1 MSQAP
6 IAISTTPP
14 LPGTQLVDEANAALE
29 AIATDFAG
37 PTDPAGD
44 AVAYSTWA
52 DTGTGYMKRRNS
64 ANSAWDNIG
73 RIVPTIQENAS
84 GELVFP
90 DATVQSTAATNYL
103 AWQAVKTAGFT
114 AVAKEAY
121 PINTT
126 SAAITA
132 ILPATPTNGD
142 YVELLDYA
150 GTFQTNALTINPNGN
165 KINGSTASVVV
176 NTPRASLTLVYID
189 STQGWLC
196 FGGFKESPIGGYSA
210 NYLIVAGGG
219 GGGFITGGGGGGGGV
234 LAGSSTFTPGTA
246 YTITVGNGGAGGT
259 SSTGASGLDSS
270 ISGVATAIGGGGG
283 GKGSS
288 STAAPLSGASGG
300 GAGGDSAGS
309 VIGASGTSGQG
320 YAGGNNYFAA
330 PGYGAGGGGG
340 AGGAGANGSALLSGA
355 GGAGFSSSISGAA
368 VSYAGGGGGGGTTNG
383 ATAGAGNGGGG
394 NGGALGASGS
404 NASANTGGGGG
415 GCSFTGAKGGDG
427 GSGVVIISYA
437 GAQRGTGGNVTT
449 SGGYTIHTFTSS
461 GTFNA

>member
-37 PTDPAGD
+37 TTDPAGD

-52 DTGTGYMKRRNS
+52 DTGTGYIKRRNS

-150 GTFQTNALTINPNGN
+150 GTFQTNALTINPNGS
-165 KINGSTASVVV
+165 KINGIAASVVV
-176 NTPRASLTLVYID
+176 NTPRASVTLVYID
-189 STQGWLC
+189 STQGWLA
-196 FGGFKESPIGGYSA
+196 FGGFQASPLGRYSA

-219 GGGFITGGGGGGGGV
+219 GGGRWVAGGGAGGGV
-234 LAGSSTFTPGTA
+234 LAGSVTLIPGTP
-246 YTITVGNGGAGGT
+246 YTITVGLGGAGAT
-259 SSTGASGLDSS
+259 SSSVNGSSGGNSS
-270 ISGVATAIGGGGG
+270 ISSVATALGGGGG
-283 GKGSS
+283 GSYGVGGG
-288 STAAPLSGASGG
+288 TSGGSGG
-300 GAGGDSAGS
+300 GSAAPNSTGGAGTA
-309 VIGASGTSGQG
+309 GQG
-320 YAGGNNYFAA
+320 YAGGTGSNTTNNA
-330 PGYGAGGGGG
+330 AGGGGG
-340 AGGAGANGSALLSGA
+340 AGGVGGNGNTGTGV
-355 GGAGFSSSISGAA
+355 GGNGGIGFSSSISGSAT
-368 VSYAGGGGGGGTTNG
+368 YYGGGGGGIGSYVNGTG
-383 ATAGAGNGGGG
+383 GLGGGG
-394 NGGALGASGS
+394 SGGASPTAGT
-404 NASANTGGGGG
+404 ANTGGGGG
-415 GCSFTGAKGGDG
+415 GEYNTAVNGGAG
-427 GSGVVIISYA
+427 GSGVVYVA
-437 GAQRGTGGNVTT
+437 YTGAQRGMGGTITT
-449 SGGYTIHTFTSS
+449 AGGMTIHAFTSS
-461 GTFNA
+461 STLNA

>member
-1 MSQAP
+1 MTQAS
-6 IAISTTPP
+6 IEISTTPP
-14 LPGTQLVDEANAALE
+14 LPGTQLVAEANDAL
-29 AIATDFAG
+29 ASIATDFAG
-37 PTDPAGD
+37 ATDPAAY

-196 FGGFKESPIGGYSA
+196 FGGFHASPIGGYSA

-219 GGGFITGGGGGGGGV
+219 GGGQGFSGTDNGGGGGAGGVMVGSFTLIPGTAHTVTIGAGGASNSNGSNSSISGIGTAIGGGRGASRIATQTAGNGGSGGGGAGTSGYTAGGSGTGGQGYAGGTGIGGSYAGGGGGAGAIGSNASGSGSGAGGAGVASSISGSSVTYGGGGGGGAGV
-234 LAGSSTFTPGTA
+234 T
-246 YTITVGNGGAGGT
+246 NGAGG
-259 SSTGASGLDSS
+259 A
-270 ISGVATAIGGGGG
+270 
-283 GKGSS
+283 
-288 STAAPLSGASGG
+288 
-300 GAGGDSAGS
+300 
-309 VIGASGTSGQG
+309 
-320 YAGGNNYFAA
+320 
-330 PGYGAGGGGG
+330 GGGG
-340 AGGAGANGSALLSGA
+340 AGGAGG
-355 GGAGFSSSISGAA
+355 
-368 VSYAGGGGGGGTTNG
+368 V
-383 ATAGAGNGGGG
+383 
-394 NGGALGASGS
+394 GS
-404 NASANTGGGGG
+404 NGVANTGGGGG
-415 GCSFTGAKGGDG
+415 GGSGGGASFAGGAG
-427 GSGVVIISYA
+427 GSGVGYVAYV
-437 GAQRGTGGNVTT
+437 GAQRALGGTITSAGGL
-449 SGGYTIHTFTSS
+449 TIHAFTSS
-461 GTFNA
+461 STLNA